1 MTDITEKRVMSLKS
15 NYDLFYDEL
24 STVAKKKC
32 QSRKA
37 EDKLLEMYSLATKE
51 LYEKKFNI

>member
-1 MTDITEKRVMSLKS
+1 
-15 NYDLFYDEL
+15 L

-51 LYEKKFNI
+51 LYDKKFNI